1 MWPTGLWLSTSPELT
16 RNASDVSYTS
26 THHPGAAQIKIHESN
41 TTMHG
46 VLLITTWNTLIQSS
60 SPFGSIRSVTSPIC
74 RFMQSPE
81 IKTQRPMTRALST
94 VHAISLHVSWFWK
107 PVRVS
112 VVNYCNYLLIRHQ
125 VAAVCLSGD
134 GNNVYVGN
142 LPLVTFNVSST
153 WLLVHTIIQALI

>member
-1 MWPTGLWLSTSPELT
+1 
-16 RNASDVSYTS
+16 
-26 THHPGAAQIKIHESN
+26 
-41 TTMHG
+41 
-46 VLLITTWNTLIQSS
+46 
-60 SPFGSIRSVTSPIC
+60 
-74 RFMQSPE
+74 
-81 IKTQRPMTRALST
+81 MTRALST

-112 VVNYCNYLLIRHQ
+112 VMNYCNYLLIRHQ